1 MGSGRPFAAP
11 PNRPKVGGNTH
22 PVQISPPY
30 GLARSVAHGESADTP
45 RLSAEAATV
54 ATQPCLAAVGR
65 TQRRGESVD
74 AIPPARGSDTP
85 IRVLNLVR
93 TSEGDCVALS
103 HRSTAGL
110 TLTEV
115 IHD

>member
-1 MGSGRPFAAP
+1 MGFTSCGDPYRGLNHARRHRGQALEPSDGRPPAPTVAAAP
-11 PNRPKVGGNTH
+11 K
-22 PVQISPPY
+22 
-30 GLARSVAHGESADTP
+30 
-45 RLSAEAATV
+45 
-54 ATQPCLAAVGR
+54 AAVGR